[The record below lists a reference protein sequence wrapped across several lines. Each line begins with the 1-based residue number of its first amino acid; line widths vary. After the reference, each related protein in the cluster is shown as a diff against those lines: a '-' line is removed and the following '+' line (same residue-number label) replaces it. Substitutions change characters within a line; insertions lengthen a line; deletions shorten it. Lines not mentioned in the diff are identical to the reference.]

1 MNPPSQPA
9 PQTRAFQSWQLV
21 FIAVMLLVT
30 VTCGLYIAT
39 VQAQAQAQAQ
49 TSHGAITGLTLTS
62 DAPGTLTV
70 SWEAA
75 SPTPTDYRVDW
86 VKSTE
91 EYKSWKVDEG
101 HKYPAPTA
109 TTVTIANLE
118 HDTEYKIRMRA
129 RYYKGEHEGKSW
141 GGPWATETITVA
153 GEAVETPTPEPAKE
167 EPAEEEPTEDEQG
180 KKESGQRPPRD
191 DPAPEDT
198 TPAAP
203 SLINTAVTE
212 GQVLLSWLN
221 PSDDSITGYQILRGP
236 DADSL
241 VVIEDDTGSTSTNYT
256 DTAPPAGQTHTYGVK
271 ARNASGL
278 SPAGT
283 ATAAVPEVL
292 ITARHEDGDNTLVSN
307 LNPTD
312 NVVTRAVVGTHVGFV
327 HERAMS
333 FTTGN
338 NPYGYHLT
346 NSQLYLRISSSSS
359 NPTPGVSIRND
370 NEGVPGQTVLYTMT
384 TTSAITAPFRLVTFT
399 TTDDFTLQPNTKY
412 WLYVT
417 INDGEAVGI
426 QQTQSDDENVESNT
440 DWEIGDSS
448 YRAVDG
454 VDDGAWT
461 EQDGENIQMNISG
474 HAAPAFL
481 VSNLDSPSTLVLFSR
496 RTDADVSKFAQA
508 FSAANNENG
517 TPAEFDFH
525 GVIVQLESDF
535 STASQLADSDILVT
549 VHKDSGGQPGDL
561 VYTLT
566 SPATYTVP
574 VPSGPVTF
582 LAPPGSILSSGINY
596 WLKFEIAAD
605 STFFTGLKRIDFEF
619 ATDNNQV
626 QGPTT
631 NNRWSIGNDSL
642 WSPETLSWM
651 DDSQS
656 IQMSVLGAPHYD
668 TLVSNIDQTFL
679 GAEPTGPDVKAAQ
692 SFLTP
697 PGPLGQQYRL
707 NAARFNA
714 SSQHPTH
721 AMIDLHADDNGVPGD
736 HLASMIMPGDFAPG
750 DTVIADLTVS
760 APKNT
765 NLNTGTRHW
774 FVFSNGQL
782 NNPLYLGVTES
793 KAQDSTSLDGWTI
806 GDRRAKKEPDQPWS
820 SIAFPIQM
828 ELLGTPSLRTDEAD
842 GPDLP
847 GAGHNAHKTGAI
859 VTPGIVSTGHLTP
872 GLDRNHGLYGDYW
885 WLDTKTGH
893 RYRIEV
899 KFGDSQNNDTGG
911 SAWMSFIDPD
921 HDDYPYASGCC
932 EADHNRDDGHTFVH
946 FRRPTDD
953 WNNRYLVHIAAF
965 DKLNHNSNIY
975 NGPYTITMTDITG
988 TEKVATNLYLGT
1000 RTRTH
1005 LPVSSGNVKFAVSF
1019 TTGDHPGGYYKL
1031 DRVRM
1036 HVPGHEGKPEL
1047 TLHVNT
1053 SGAPG
1058 AIICGFRDPN
1068 KVEHHRPY
1076 AVNPLPVSFLAEH
1089 CIRDAL
1095 AANTTYWLV
1104 LGGSGYFPALT
1115 DSDNQQTSRSGWTI
1129 GDVAAIKASGSWSNN
1144 NNNDT
1149 IPVEIWASPAPPPN
1163 RLPAG
1168 VPLIHGERRVGETLT
1183 ADITGITDPEGLSDP
1198 RFTYSWIRVDG
1209 VDEKSIMGEESD
1221 TYTLTD
1227 DDTGQR
1233 IKTLVTFLDDEEVQ
1247 ETAVGPTTSFIVPE
1261 AARILVGNFNQTSS
1275 SSFTTTDIS
1284 NGFVSGAHPHGYAID
1299 EIVFRRAYNTPA
1311 SSDEAEFRLYTSTS
1325 NTDARERKPDTRI
1338 MTLSGPNRVV
1348 TSNIWFNARS
1358 RVKLDPSTTYHA
1370 VLDHHKHR
1378 RNVIGCSTVAGGRE
1392 DSDSLPGFDI
1402 LDRYY
1407 VYPDWAT
1414 GSTDDQILHHTQITG
1429 FELVSSNLVQSV
1441 KFTSSPTQPDMYTTG
1456 ELIEA
1461 TATLTQA
1468 IAFDGPPPVILLQ
1481 IGDNE
1486 RQMEYVASDS
1496 TDTSWVFRYTVVAD
1510 DRDDDGVSIKHN
1522 ALRGYAY
1529 ADLSHY
1535 GITND
1540 QTSHVNAAPRVI
1552 SQRVSSSP
1560 LARLRYGPGEKIQF
1574 TMEFSLPVTVVGNPR
1589 LEFNIDTPA
1598 PQNEF
1603 ASYLSGS
1610 GTKEL
1615 VFSYTVQEV
1624 DDDSNGIEWGA
1635 NSLRVVDGVDEING
1649 VYNGLDAIL
1658 DHTALNQ
1665 LPDHRITQNP
1675 RVVSQQ
1681 VTSDPTHGTDS
1692 DTYGAGDTI
1701 TFETVFNQAVTVGG
1715 SPRLRFNID
1724 SGTGYEY
1731 ADYVSGSG
1739 TTRLIFSYTILAAD
1753 ADTDG
1758 IYLYENPLDHPD
1770 TAIDTIIGTS
1780 NNLPAVNSRISNEG
1794 RLPGHKVDGTITN

>member
-21 FIAVMLLVT
+21 FITVMLLGT
-30 VTCGLYIAT
+30 VAISTFYFSS
-39 VQAQAQAQAQ
+39 VQAE
-49 TSHGAITGLTLTS
+49 SHGAITGLILTS

-70 SWEAA
+70 SWEAT

-86 VKSTE
+86 AKSTE
-91 EYKSWKVDEG
+91 DYQSWKVDEG
-101 HKYPAPTA
+101 HKYLAPTV
-109 TTVTIANLE
+109 TTVTIADLE

-129 RYYKGEHEGKSW
+129 RYYRGEHEGKSW
-141 GGPWATETITVA
+141 GGPWATETITVT
-153 GEAVETPTPEPAKE
+153 GEPAETPTPEPVEEEPAKE
-167 EPAEEEPTEDEQG
+167 EPAKEEPV
-180 KKESGQRPPRD
+180 KRPPKDNPARDDPARD

-241 VVIEDDTGSTSTNYT
+241 VVIEDDTGSSSTSYT

-271 ARNASGL
+271 ARNSAGL

-283 ATAAVPEVL
+283 ATATVPEVL
-292 ITARHEDGDNTLVSN
+292 ITARHGSTGNTLVSN
-307 LNPTD
+307 LGQTAISI
-312 NVVTRAVVGTHVGFV
+312 RAVVGTHVNFV

-346 NSQLYLRISSSSS
+346 NSQLYLRMTGSSSD
-359 NPTPGVSIRND
+359 PIPGVSIRND

-384 TTSAITAPFRLVTFT
+384 TTSAIAGQFRLITFT

-417 INDGEAVGI
+417 INDGEAIGI

-448 YRAVDG
+448 YRAIDG
-454 VDDGAWT
+454 AAWT
-461 EQDGENIQMNISG
+461 EEHGENIRMNISG
-474 HAAPAFL
+474 HAAPEFL
-481 VSNLDSPSTLVLFSR
+481 VSNLDSPDEFIVFR
-496 RTDADVSKFAQA
+496 RGMDIDGAKIAQA

-525 GVIVQLESDF
+525 GITVLLKLGVSF
-535 STASQLADSDILVT
+535 GSQLADSDILAT
-549 VHKDSGGQPGDL
+549 VHKDTGGQPGDL
-561 VYTLT
+561 VYTLAP
-566 SPATYTVP
+566 PAETYTIQ
-574 VPSGPVTF
+574 SDAHPVTF
-582 LAPPGSILSSGINY
+582 SAPSGSTLSSGITY
-596 WLKFEIAAD
+596 WVKFEIRAD
-605 STFFTGLKRIDFEF
+605 STFFTGTTYITFEF
-619 ATDNNQV
+619 ATDDNEV

-631 NNRWSIGNDSL
+631 YNRWSIGHDSL
-642 WSPETLSWM
+642 WSPETLSWTA
-651 DDSQS
+651 DTRS
-656 IQMSVLGAPHYD
+656 IKISVLGSQRYA
-668 TLVSNIDQTFL
+668 TLVSNIDQPFW
-679 GAEPTGPDVKAAQ
+679 GVEHTGPGDKPAQ
-692 SFLTP
+692 SFMTP
-697 PGPLGQQYRL
+697 PGPLGQQYPLHRVHI
-707 NAARFNA
+707 NAT
-714 SSQHPTH
+714 SQYPTQ
-721 AMIDLHADDNGVPGD
+721 ATVDLHTDNDGAPGD

-750 DTVIADLTVS
+750 EFTPADLITV
-760 APKNT
+760 APRHT
-765 NLNTGTRHW
+765 NLNPGTRYW
-774 FVFSNGQL
+774 IVISNEQEFNAL
-782 NNPLYLGVTES
+782 RISVTRS
-793 KAQDSTSLDGWTI
+793 KAQDSTSLDGWEI
-806 GDRRAKKEPDQPWS
+806 DNQKARARPDNSWGLL
-820 SIAFPIQM
+820 AAPIQM
-828 ELLGTPSLRTDEAD
+828 AILGSPPFIRTDEAN

-847 GAGHNAHKTGAI
+847 GAGHNAHRTGAV

-946 FRRPTDD
+946 FYRPTDD

-1000 RTRTH
+1000 RATTH

-1036 HVPGHEGKPEL
+1036 HVPRHEGKPEL

-1053 SGAPG
+1053 SGLPG
-1058 AIICGFRDPN
+1058 DGICDLLEPN
-1068 KVEHHRPY
+1068 KVQHHRPY
-1076 AVNPLPVSFLAEH
+1076 AADNQLPVPFRAAH
-1089 CIRDAL
+1089 CGRDAVL

-1104 LGGSGYFPALT
+1104 LGGSDYFPALT
-1115 DSDNQQTSRSGWTI
+1115 DSDDQQTSRSGWTI
-1129 GDVAAIKASGSWSNN
+1129 GDVAAIKARGSWRNN

-1149 IPVEIWASPAPPPN
+1149 IPVEIWASPTPPPN
-1163 RLPAG
+1163 RHAAG
-1168 VPLIHGERRVGETLT
+1168 VPLVHGERRVGETLT

-1198 RFTYSWIRVDG
+1198 RFTYSWIRGDG
-1209 VDEKSIMGEESD
+1209 VDEESITGEESE
-1221 TYTLTD
+1221 TYTLKD
-1227 DDTGQR
+1227 DDAGQR
-1233 IKTLVTFLDDEEVQ
+1233 IKTLVTFLDNEEGR
-1247 ETAVGPTTSFIVPE
+1247 ETAVGPATSLVAPE
-1261 AARILVGNFNQTSS
+1261 ASRILVSNIKQSGSAR
-1275 SSFTTTDIS
+1275 TTDNIS
-1284 NGFVSGAHPHGYAID
+1284 NGFVSGANPHGYVID
-1299 EIVFRRAYNTPA
+1299 EIVFERSITTQV
-1311 SSDEAEFRLYTSTS
+1311 SSNDAEFRLYTSTLD
-1325 NTDARERKPDTRI
+1325 NNVRERKPDTRI
-1338 MTLSGPNRVV
+1338 MTISPPYK
-1348 TSNIWFNARS
+1348 TSAQNIFFSPQS
-1358 RVKLDPSTTYHA
+1358 RVKLAPSTTYHA
-1370 VLDHHKHR
+1370 VFTTRTDEI
-1378 RNVIGCSTVAGGRE
+1378 IGCFIVSGGSE
-1392 DSDSLPGFDI
+1392 DSGSLEGFDI
-1402 LDRYY
+1402 LDRFY
-1407 VYPDWAT
+1407 VYPM
-1414 GSTDDQILHHTQITG
+1414 GSDSGFTDGSSCVFRIKG
-1429 FELVSSNLVQSV
+1429 FELASSNLVQSV
-1441 KFTSSPTQPDMYTTG
+1441 DFTSTPAQPGMYATG
-1456 ELIEA
+1456 ELMEA
-1461 TATLTQA
+1461 TATLNQA
-1468 IAFDGPPPVILLQ
+1468 VAFDGPPVILLQ

-1486 RQMEYVASDS
+1486 RQMEYFTSES

-1510 DRDDDGVSIKHN
+1510 DRDDDGVSIKQN
-1522 ALRGYAY
+1522 ALRGYAD

-1540 QTSHVNAAPRVI
+1540 QTSHVNATPRVV

-1574 TMEFSLPVTVVGNPR
+1574 TVEFSLPVTVVGNPR

-1615 VFSYTVQEV
+1615 VFSYTIQEV

-1635 NSLRVVDGVDEING
+1635 NSLRLVDGVDEING
-1649 VYNGLDAIL
+1649 VYNSLDAIL

-1675 RVVSQQ
+1675 RVVSQE

-1692 DTYGAGDTI
+1692 DTYGAGDAI
-1701 TFETVFNQAVTVGG
+1701 TFQVVFNQAVTVTGG
-1715 SPRLRFNID
+1715 PRLRFGIVA
-1724 SGTGYEY
+1724 SYKY
-1731 ADYVSGSG
+1731 AAYVSGSD
-1739 TTRLIFSYTILAAD
+1739 TSTLVFSYTILAAD

-1758 IYLYENPLDHPD
+1758 IYIYDNPLDYPN

-1780 NNLPAVNSRISNEG
+1780 NNLPAVNSRIGNEG
-1794 RLPGHKVDGTITN
+1794 TLPGHKVDGSITN